1 MNKENK
7 DNEEIAPSGITRK
20 DAIKK
25 MGKYAALTALG
36 TFMIL
41 NPKKA
46 QATSASPSKILRF
59 LIFKFIKILTVN
71 ERYINKILILIQL
84 FFNSELRGRALT
96 KIRVHYQHKTLLNYI
111 YIWLKA

>member
-1 MNKENK
+1 MKKEIK
-7 DNEEIAPSGITRK
+7 DTEETAPSGITRK

-46 QATSASPSKILRF
+46 QAFSASPSPSPSPSPDSGGSGGSGGGGSD
-59 LIFKFIKILTVN
+59 TPP
-71 ERYINKILILIQL
+71 
-84 FFNSELRGRALT
+84 SPPG
-96 KIRVHYQHKTLLNYI
+96 
-111 YIWLKA
+111 WDD

>member
-1 MNKENK
+1 MKKEIK
-7 DNEEIAPSGITRK
+7 DTEETAPSGITRK

-46 QATSASPSKILRF
+46 QAFSASPSPSPDGGSDSGSGSGSD
-59 LIFKFIKILTVN
+59 TPP
-71 ERYINKILILIQL
+71 
-84 FFNSELRGRALT
+84 SPPG
-96 KIRVHYQHKTLLNYI
+96 
-111 YIWLKA
+111 WD

>member
-7 DNEEIAPSGITRK
+7 DNEETAPSGITRK

-46 QATSASPSKILRF
+46 QAFSASPSPSPSPDSGGSGSGSGGGGD
-59 LIFKFIKILTVN
+59 TPP
-71 ERYINKILILIQL
+71 
-84 FFNSELRGRALT
+84 SPPG
-96 KIRVHYQHKTLLNYI
+96 
-111 YIWLKA
+111 WDD

>member
-46 QATSASPSKILRF
+46 QASSASSSPNPPPGGGGSRSDD
-59 LIFKFIKILTVN
+59 N
-71 ERYINKILILIQL
+71 APPPPP
-84 FFNSELRGRALT
+84 G
-96 KIRVHYQHKTLLNYI
+96 
-111 YIWLKA
+111 WGG

>member
-1 MNKENK
+1 MKKEIK
-7 DNEEIAPSGITRK
+7 DTEETAPSGITRK

-46 QATSASPSKILRF
+46 QAFSASPSPSPDGGSDSGSGSGSGSD
-59 LIFKFIKILTVN
+59 TPPSPAGWN
-71 ERYINKILILIQL
+71 D
-84 FFNSELRGRALT
+84 
-96 KIRVHYQHKTLLNYI
+96 
-111 YIWLKA
+111 

>member
-1 MNKENK
+1 MNKESK

-36 TFMIL
+36 TFTIL

-46 QATSASPSKILRF
+46 QASSASPSPSPSPGGGADDD
-59 LIFKFIKILTVN
+59 TPPPPP
-71 ERYINKILILIQL
+71 
-84 FFNSELRGRALT
+84 G
-96 KIRVHYQHKTLLNYI
+96 
-111 YIWLKA
+111 WGG